1 MSESPVQRNTVNAF
15 ELAGAPSFA
24 SIEVQRITIAAGVHP
39 GAHWHN
45 GPVLGLIEAGSV
57 FFQVGAEPEAVLR
70 AGDTFYEPGYA
81 TITRFDAT
89 DEGVTFLAWL
99 PVPSGIEPAVTMG
112 ELPR

>member
-1 MSESPVQRNTVNAF
+1 MSESPVQRQTVTSY

-24 SIEVQRITIAAGVHP
+24 RVEVQRITIAAGVHP

-45 GPVLGLIEAGSV
+45 GPVLGVIEAGSV
-57 FFQVGAEPEAVLR
+57 FFRVGSEPETVLR
-70 AGDTFYEPGYA
+70 AGDTFYEPGNE

-89 DEGVTFLAWL
+89 DEGVSFLIWL
-99 PVPSGIEPAVTMG
+99 PTPTGIEPEVTMG